1 MFCDKRHTAWANH
14 IDKIEQILNVTTHHS
29 TGFVPYELQY
39 GEDPLCRIK
48 ELIKYPE
55 SRQMPLSTK
64 IQIALVNLK
73 ENAERRKRNQKS
85 ISKIELKVGDLVLLR
100 VPHISKAI
108 DNTIK
113 KFFHLYEGPY
123 RISKSYDNN
132 AFELCDI
139 SDCAK
144 IIGIHNRQFLKKY
157 YKADET

>member
-113 KFFHLYEGPY
+113 NFFIYMKG
-123 RISKSYDNN
+123 RI
-132 AFELCDI
+132 E
-139 SDCAK
+139 
-144 IIGIHNRQFLKKY
+144 
-157 YKADET
+157 